1 AGLHHRGAESV
12 QVRRALAS
20 IDAGHRGELERGA
33 NAEAR
38 RVLRSAG
45 EMKLVLLLVSFAFA
59 ANVHAGDAAKGQQ
72 KAQQVCAACHGP
84 DGNKPS
90 APDQPVLAGQ
100 YYDYLVRA
108 LSDYKSGARSN
119 GIMKGFAGQLSKQDI
134 EDLAAWFSSQK
145 SALHDQR

>member
-1 AGLHHRGAESV
+1 MKL
-12 QVRRALAS
+12 ALAFVGL
-20 IDAGHRGELERGA
+20 A
-33 NAEAR
+33 
-38 RVLRSAG
+38 V
-45 EMKLVLLLVSFAFA
+45 A
-59 ANVHAGDAAKGQQ
+59 ANVYAADAARGQQ

-108 LSDYKSGARSN
+108 LSDYKN
-119 GIMKGFAGQLSKQDI
+119 GRRTNPIMKGFAGQLSKQDI

-145 SALHDQR
+145 QTSLHDQR